1 MTEKTRAGAIFAS
14 ANGFLPGNTG
24 DENRR
29 ALQKMFDIGGH
40 IVVDKAGKYDLCG
53 TAFIGS
59 DTTLEFADG
68 AVLRRVPSGI
78 GDGAAIMNKGAE
90 AREYDENIV
99 IRGMTLE
106 CNGIDISREHENIVG
121 ANAHIVFFYT
131 KHTKIENFT
140 CLDLPAHGF
149 CIQICTFED
158 SVVENVHIE
167 GMKDAVHYG
176 PGKHFVLRNGVFRTF
191 DDPVALNAN
200 DYAVA
205 NPEMGWIEDGLIENC
220 SDLDQPETTGF
231 FCRLLAGAW
240 CEWRAGMTIR
250 NSDTVVS
257 GGRMYRAKMPPDGKE
272 YISVTPPTHERGTAV
287 VDGITWVMTQSKNVT
302 TGCGCRNITFRNIS
316 LEKNR
321 PTAFCFHFD
330 NDVFSH
336 SYYPYA
342 DAPIQT
348 GVVLENIKMKANVPF
363 LVRATTPV
371 GKLSLIDSDIK
382 DTKLRFADR
391 GVPGIV
397 YPPVELEMRGCTVSG
412 DVTVSAVEGRKVF
425 LREKDID
432 TSGGTLNIDGE
443 VVME

>member
-1 MTEKTRAGAIFAS
+1 MAAKQTITAS
-14 ANGFLPGNTG
+14 LHGFSPKNNG

-29 ALQKMFDIGGH
+29 ALQKLFDIGGH
-40 IVVDKAGKYDLCG
+40 ILIDKPGKYDVVG
-53 TAFIGS
+53 TAYIGS
-59 DTTLEFADG
+59 DTTLEFVSG
-68 AVLRRVPSGI
+68 ASLRRVPSGT

-99 IRGMTLE
+99 IRGMKLE
-106 CNGIDISREHENIVG
+106 CNGVDISREHENIVG
-121 ANAHIVFFYT
+121 ANAHVVFFYT

-158 SVVENVHIE
+158 SLVENVHVE

-176 PGKHFVLRNGVFRTF
+176 PGKHFVLRNGIFRTF

-220 SDLDQPETTGF
+220 VDLDQPETTGF

-240 CEWRAGMTIR
+240 SEWKSGMVIR
-250 NSDTVVS
+250 NSDTVIS
-257 GGRMYRAKMPPDGKE
+257 GGRMYRAKMPPDDKE
-272 YISVTPPTHERGTAV
+272 YISVTPPTHERGKAI
-287 VDGITWVMTQSKNVT
+287 VDGITWVMTQDKNVSLS
-302 TGCGCRNITFRNIS
+302 CGCRNIVFRNIR

-330 NDVFSH
+330 EDKFSH
-336 SYYPYA
+336 SYYPYS
-342 DAPIQT
+342 DAPVQT
-348 GVVLENIKMKANVPF
+348 GIVLDNIKMRADVPF
-363 LVRATTPV
+363 LIRATTPV
-371 GKLSLIDSDIK
+371 GHVEVINSEIK
-382 DTKLRFADR
+382 NTKLRFADR

-397 YPPVELEMRGCTVSG
+397 YPPVDLEIMDCAVSG
-412 DVTVSAVEGRKVF
+412 DVSVSAVEGRKVF
-425 LREKDID
+425 LTERGNSAAISIAGDV
-432 TSGGTLNIDGE
+432 E
-443 VVME
+443 VK